1 MRRPTGPKLLLWA
14 ILAVP
19 AMVILVDYWRS
30 PNAWPG
36 DMLPATG
43 EWSARLIILA
53 LSLTPLIRLFPASA
67 AVRWLVAHRRAFGVA
82 AFAYSL
88 LHLAF
93 YVADMETVANMVAEI
108 GAPAIWTGWLA
119 LLFLVP
125 PAAASSDAAMR
136 ALGRSWKRVQRLA
149 YPAAVLTLVHWVL
162 VHDGQTAALLH
173 FAPLVLLQVLRL
185 ARSFRF
191 SPQERTIA

>member
-1 MRRPTGPKLLLWA
+1 
-14 ILAVP
+14 
-19 AMVILVDYWRS
+19 
-30 PNAWPG
+30 
-36 DMLPATG
+36 
-43 EWSARLIILA
+43 
-53 LSLTPLIRLFPASA
+53 
-67 AVRWLVAHRRAFGVA
+67 
-82 AFAYSL
+82 
-88 LHLAF
+88 
-93 YVADMETVANMVAEI
+93 
-108 GAPAIWTGWLA
+108 
-119 LLFLVP
+119 
-125 PAAASSDAAMR
+125 MR

>member
-19 AMVILVDYWRS
+19 AMVILADYWNS
-30 PNAWPG
+30 PDAWPG

-125 PAAASSDAAMR
+125 PAAASNDAAMR
-136 ALGRSWKRVQRLA
+136 ALGRAWKRVQRLA
-149 YPAAVLTLVHWVL
+149 YPAAVLTLVHWIL
-162 VHDGQTAALLH
+162 VHDGQTAALFH
-173 FAPLVLLQVLRL
+173 FAPLALLQALRL

-191 SPQERTIA
+191 PHQERTIA